1 LSRVGNE
8 FGSTTGRA
16 RRCGWFDGVLARR
29 AAFMSGLT
37 SLCVTKLD
45 VLDGLPEVKIC
56 VGYRLGNERL
66 DGPPLLESS
75 LPDCQPVYETMPGWR
90 EPSAG
95 ATAYRELPQA
105 ARNYLGRLEDLVG
118 VPVDI
123 VSTGP
128 SRKAIVV
135 RKHPFA

>member
-1 LSRVGNE
+1 
-8 FGSTTGRA
+8 
-16 RRCGWFDGVLARR
+16 
-29 AAFMSGLT
+29 
-37 SLCVTKLD
+37 
-45 VLDGLPEVKIC
+45 
-56 VGYRLGNERL
+56 
-66 DGPPLLESS
+66 
-75 LPDCQPVYETMPGWR
+75 MPGWR

-128 SRKAIVV
+128 SREAIVV

>member
-1 LSRVGNE
+1 
-8 FGSTTGRA
+8 
-16 RRCGWFDGVLARR
+16 
-29 AAFMSGLT
+29 
-37 SLCVTKLD
+37 
-45 VLDGLPEVKIC
+45 
-56 VGYRLGNERL
+56 
-66 DGPPLLESS
+66 
-75 LPDCQPVYETMPGWR
+75 LPDCKPIYETVPGWR

-95 ATAYRELPQA
+95 ATAYRQLPQA

-128 SRKAIVV
+128 SREAIVV